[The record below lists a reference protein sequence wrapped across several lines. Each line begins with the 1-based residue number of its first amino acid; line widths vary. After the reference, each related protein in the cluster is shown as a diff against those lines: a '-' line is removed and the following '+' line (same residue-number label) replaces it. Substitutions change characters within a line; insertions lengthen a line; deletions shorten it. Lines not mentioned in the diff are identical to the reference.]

1 MTRQEALELMK
12 KNVANH
18 NLQKHCLAV
27 EAVMKA
33 LARHFKEDVETWGL
47 TGLLHDIDY
56 DQTKDDPA
64 RHSLIGG
71 EMLAGLE
78 VSANIVAA
86 VKAHNDRHGLP
97 RETRMEKALYCTDP
111 VTGLVVAGALILPDK
126 KLAALNVEFLLN
138 RFNEKSF
145 ARGARRETILTCS
158 DLGLSLEEFLGISL
172 KAMQGIGDELGV

>member
-1 MTRQEALELMK
+1 MIRQEALELMQ

-27 EAVMKA
+27 EAVMQA
-33 LARHFKEDVETWGL
+33 LARHFEDDAEAWGL

-64 RHSLIGG
+64 RHSLVGG
-71 EMLAGLE
+71 NMLADLG
-78 VSANIVAA
+78 VSSDIVAA

-138 RFNEKSF
+138 RFHEKSF
-145 ARGARRETILTCS
+145 ARGARRETILACS
-158 DLGLSLEEFLGISL
+158 ELDLPLGEFLGVSL
-172 KAMQGIGDELGV
+172 KAMQGISDELGM